1 VSRRVVLAA
10 VVGAV
15 VVLVAVSV
23 LQPASGRGS
32 SGGTG
37 GQPGQVAPLFQS
49 TDVNGRP
56 VALADDRGHRVV
68 LNFWASWCVPCRAE
82 FPVLKR
88 LVAAHPD
95 IVVLGVVFDD
105 SDAAATAFLRSE
117 GATWPGVRDPRAQIA
132 GAYDVHAK
140 PGIPVSILID
150 PSGRV
155 KDRRAGPLNDDK
167 EAAAFIAQ
175 VPAS

>member
-15 VVLVAVSV
+15 IVLVAVT
-23 LQPASGRGS
+23 LFRAAPASGP
-32 SGGTG
+32 SGTTG
-37 GQPGQVAPLFQS
+37 GQPGQLAPLFQS

-56 VALADDRGHRVV
+56 VALADDRGHRVL
-68 LNFWASWCVPCRAE
+68 LNFWASWCIPCRTE

-88 LVAAHPD
+88 LLAAHPD
-95 IVVLGVVFDD
+95 VIVLGVVFDD
-105 SDAAATAFLRSE
+105 SDSAAAAFIRSQ

-155 KDRRAGPLNDDK
+155 RGRQAGPLTDDQ
-167 EAAAFIAQ
+167 AAADFIAQ
-175 VPAS
+175 APAS